1 MINLI
6 LTYNDFITFTMFT
19 PYKDLPLNI
28 YLVGGA
34 VRDQLLQRTVKDHDF
49 LVVGA
54 TSKQMLALG
63 FQAVGKDFPVFLHPK
78 TKAEFALTRTE
89 RKQGHGYTGF
99 TCYAEPDVTIE
110 EDLLRRDL
118 TINAIAMASDGT
130 LIDPY
135 HGQQDLK
142 NKVLRHISPAFS
154 EDPLRVLRVAR
165 FAARYHYLGFT
176 IAKETQE
183 LMTKLSLS
191 GELSTLSSER
201 LWQEIS
207 ASLIDNDAE
216 VFFQVLRDCQALSSL
231 WPELNALWGIPN
243 PAQWHPEICSGI
255 HTMMVLQ
262 QASLLTAEHNNENK
276 LAIRFAALCH
286 DLGKSLTPSDKWP
299 SHQGHEK
306 AGLPIVEKACAAFK
320 VPNKIKTLAL
330 LVCEYH
336 LHVHKAFQLKA
347 STIMKLFNAVDI
359 WRKPKQLT
367 DLLLACEA
375 DFHGRLGL
383 EKNPYP
389 QSQYLQDCAQAAQQ
403 ITAKVFVEQ
412 GLQGVAI
419 KEAIHRAR
427 VNAVTKIKA
436 LHNKQNT

>member
-1 MINLI
+1 
-6 LTYNDFITFTMFT
+6 MFT
-19 PYKDLPLNI
+19 PYKDLPLTI

-34 VRDQLLQRTVKDHDF
+34 VRDQLLKRPVKDHDF

-54 TSKQMLALG
+54 TAKQMLALG

-78 TKAEFALTRTE
+78 TKAEFALARTE

-118 TINAIAMASDGT
+118 TVNAIAKASDGT
-130 LIDPY
+130 IIDPY
-135 HGQQDLK
+135 NGQKDLT
-142 NKVLRHISPAFS
+142 NKILRHVSPAFS

-165 FAARYHYLGFT
+165 FAARYHYLGFI
-176 IAKETQE
+176 IANETRQ
-183 LMTKLSLS
+183 LMTEISLS
-191 GELSTLSSER
+191 EELSTLSSER
-201 LWQEIS
+201 IWQEMS
-207 ASLIDNDAE
+207 ASLVDNNAE
-216 VFFQVLRDCQALSSL
+216 VFFQILRDCQALKQL

-262 QASLLTAEHNNENK
+262 QASLLTSHHENNANKKISNESISNKNK

-286 DLGKSLTPSDKWP
+286 DLGKSLTAQEKWP

-306 AGLPIVEKACAAFK
+306 AGLALVEKACAAFK
-320 VPNKIKTLAL
+320 VPNKIKILAL

-347 STIMKLFNAVDI
+347 STIVKLFNAIDI
-359 WRKPKQLT
+359 WRKPAQLNDFLT
-367 DLLLACEA
+367 ACEA

-383 EKNPYP
+383 EKKPYP
-389 QSQYLQDCAQAAQQ
+389 QAQYLQNCAQASQK
-403 ITAKVFVEQ
+403 ITAKEFIEQ
-412 GLQGVAI
+412 GLQGKAI
-419 KEAIHRAR
+419 KHAIEKAR
-427 VNAVTKIKA
+427 LNAV
-436 LHNKQNT
+436 KQVKELS